1 MRRKHT
7 GRTPPPF
14 RRAKRKERPSIG
26 RPARPGLAWAPGE
39 DAPPLPPPPPAPA
52 PGPGRG
58 RGQRRKYPMAC
69 AYCGDVFMAVRS
81 DAKYCSPSHR
91 TMAHRDRAAAARPAP
106 PPSSPAPPPALAP
119 AADQERP
126 AVDVDLGAML
136 AEAQRLSGRATPAER
151 DRAKVDPEF
160 WDWLRRQGRL

>member
-1 MRRKHT
+1 MRRKHQ

-14 RRAKRKERPSIG
+14 RRTKRKDRPRFV
-26 RPARPGLAWAPGE
+26 RPAPRLAWAPGE
-39 DAPPLPPPPPAPA
+39 DASPLPPPPPPAPA

-81 DAKYCSPSHR
+81 DALYCSPSHR
-91 TMAHRDRAAAARPAP
+91 TLAYRDRAAAARPAP
-106 PPSSPAPPPALAP
+106 APPV
-119 AADQERP
+119 QERP

-136 AEAQRLSGRATPAER
+136 AEALRLSGRATPAEL

-160 WDWLRRQGRL
+160 RDWLRLRGLV